1 MRESKAM
8 NIFLWVLQIV
18 LGAAF
23 IMAGIMKTTQ
33 PKEKLAGNMTWV
45 NRRTAGTVK
54 FIGAME
60 LLGGLGLILPWAT
73 GIATILTPLAAVG
86 LGLVMVLAIGDHV
99 RAKEYNVIGFN
110 VILGAIAVVIAV
122 GRF

>member
-1 MRESKAM
+1 M
-8 NIFLWVLQIV
+8 NIFLWVLQIA

-23 IMAGIMKTTQ
+23 ILAGIMKATQ

-45 NRRTAGTVK
+45 NRRSAGTVK
-54 FIGAME
+54 FIGVME
-60 LLGGLGLILPWAT
+60 ILGGLGLILPWAT

-86 LGLVMVLAIGDHV
+86 LAIIMVLAIGDHV
-99 RAKEYNVIGFN
+99 RAKEWQVIGIN
-110 VILGAIAVVIAV
+110 VVLGALAVVIAV

>member
-1 MRESKAM
+1 M
-8 NIFLWVLQIV
+8 NVFLWILQAL

-23 IMAGIMKTTQ
+23 ILAGVMKVIQ

-45 NRRTAGTVK
+45 NRRTDGTVK
-54 FIGAME
+54 FIGAVE
-60 LLGGLGLILPWAT
+60 ILGGLGLILPWAT

-86 LGLVMVLAIGDHV
+86 LAIIMVLALVDHA
-99 RAKEYNVIGFN
+99 RAKEYGSIPVNV
-110 VILGAIAVVIAV
+110 VLGAIAVIIAV

>member
-1 MRESKAM
+1 M
-8 NIFLWVLQIV
+8 NIFLWILQGL

-23 IMAGIMKTTQ
+23 IMAGAMKAIQ
-33 PKEKLAGNMTWV
+33 PKEKLSANMTWV

-54 FIGAME
+54 FIGVME
-60 LLGGLGLILPWAT
+60 ILGGLGLILPWAT

-86 LGLVMVLAIGDHV
+86 LAVIMVLAIVDHV
-99 RAKEYNVIGFN
+99 RAKEYNVILFN
-110 VILGAIAVVIAV
+110 VILGALAVVIAI

>member
-1 MRESKAM
+1 M
-8 NIFLWVLQIV
+8 NIFLWVLQGL

-23 IMAGIMKTTQ
+23 IMAGIMKVAQ

-45 NRRTAGTVK
+45 TRRTANTVK

-60 LLGGLGLILPWAT
+60 ILGGLGLILPWAT

-86 LGLVMVLAIGDHV
+86 LALIMVLAIGDHV
-99 RAKEYNVIGFN
+99 RNKEYNVIGFN
-110 VILGAIAVVIAV
+110 VILGAIAVVIAI

>member
-1 MRESKAM
+1 M
-8 NIFLWVLQIV
+8 NIFLWVLQGL

-23 IMAGIMKTTQ
+23 ILAGIMKTTQ
-33 PKEKLAGNMTWV
+33 PKEKLAGTMTWV
-45 NRRTAGTVK
+45 TRRSAGTVK

-60 LLGGLGLILPWAT
+60 ILGGLGLILPWAT

-86 LGLVMVLAIGDHV
+86 LAIIMVLAIGDHT
-99 RAKEYNVIGFN
+99 RSKEYNVIGLN
-110 VILGAIAVVIAV
+110 VILGAIAVVIAI

>member
-1 MRESKAM
+1 MREPKAM

-110 VILGAIAVVIAV
+110 VILGAIAV
-122 GRF
+122 

>member
-1 MRESKAM
+1 M
-8 NIFLWVLQIV
+8 NIFLWVLQIA

-33 PKEKLAGNMTWV
+33 PKEKLAGNMSWV
-45 NRRTAGTVK
+45 NRRSAGTVK

-73 GIATILTPLAAVG
+73 DIATVLTPLAAVG

>member
-1 MRESKAM
+1 M
-8 NIFLWVLQIV
+8 NIVLWVLQIV

-23 IMAGIMKTTQ
+23 LMAGVMKTTQ

-45 NRRTAGTVK
+45 NRRSAGTVK

-73 GIATILTPLAAVG
+73 DIAPILTPLAAVG
-86 LGLVMVLAIGDHV
+86 LAVIMVLAIADHV
-99 RAKEYNVIGFN
+99 RAKEYNVILIN
-110 VILGAIAVVIAV
+110 VILGAIAVIIAV

>member
-1 MRESKAM
+1 M
-8 NIFLWVLQIV
+8 NIFLWVLQIA

-23 IMAGIMKTTQ
+23 VLAGLMKATQ

-45 NRRTAGTVK
+45 NRRSDGTVK
-54 FIGAME
+54 FIGVME
-60 LLGGLGLILPWAT
+60 ILGGLGLILPWAT

-86 LGLVMVLAIGDHV
+86 LAIIMVLAIGDHV
-99 RAKEYNVIGFN
+99 RAKEWQVLPVNV
-110 VILGAIAVVIAV
+110 VLGALAVIIAV